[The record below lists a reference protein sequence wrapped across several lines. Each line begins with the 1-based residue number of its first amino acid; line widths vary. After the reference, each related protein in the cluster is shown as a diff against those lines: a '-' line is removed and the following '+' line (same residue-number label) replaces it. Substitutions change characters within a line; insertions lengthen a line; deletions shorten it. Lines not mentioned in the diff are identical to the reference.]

1 MAKRKIVWSRRAQI
15 KLSDILEF
23 YTERNGSKAY
33 SVKLYAQI
41 SKAVKLLE
49 KQPDIG
55 HKSDFESIRGLI
67 IKSYIIFYENFPD
80 KILIHTIW
88 DCKQNPNDNKLK

>member
-1 MAKRKIVWSRRAQI
+1 MVKRKIVWSRRAQI

-55 HKSDFESIRGLI
+55 HKSDFESVRGLI

-88 DCKQNPNDNKLK
+88 DCKQNPNHLKIK

>member
-15 KLSDILEF
+15 KLSDILQY

-49 KQPDIG
+49 KQPKIG
-55 HKSDFESIRGLI
+55 HKSDFESVRGLI

-80 KILIHTIW
+80 KILIHSIW
-88 DCKQNPNDNKLK
+88 DCKQNPNDLKIK

>member
-15 KLSDILEF
+15 KLSDILQF
-23 YTERNGSKAY
+23 YTQRNDSKAY
-33 SVKLYAQI
+33 SIKLYAQI
-41 SKAVKLLE
+41 SKSVKLLE

-55 HKSDFESIRGLI
+55 HKSDFEFVRGLI

-88 DCKQNPNDNKLK
+88 DCKQNPNDLKIK

>member
-15 KLSDILEF
+15 KLSDILQF
-23 YTERNGSKAY
+23 YTERNGSKVY
-33 SVKLYAQI
+33 SIKLYAQI
-41 SKAVKLLE
+41 SKSVKLLE

-55 HKSDFESIRGLI
+55 HKSDFESVRGLI

-88 DCKQNPNDNKLK
+88 DCKQHPNDLKIK